1 MGCSFLD
8 RHGAGGI
15 FGVFFS
21 VYHVRAAEHNSRGKT
36 FPRLELVEKLDK
48 LQKGQQSRTAE
59 PDAPV
64 SPFGLRVAVPASRC
78 APWSGACA
86 LRPPP
91 LLRLA
96 VSAAGGA
103 RLHSLRQN
111 FTANRAI
118 GLWPPTQFAVK
129 FPCMCCQRRR
139 MSAAGNG
146 FLIFFD
152 SLQRGDFPP
161 AVFRLRK
168 SGCGPSRRLVP
179 GEK

>member
-1 MGCSFLD
+1 M
-8 RHGAGGI
+8 
-15 FGVFFS
+15 
-21 VYHVRAAEHNSRGKT
+21 
-36 FPRLELVEKLDK
+36 PELVEKLDK

-118 GLWPPTQFAVK
+118 GLWPPTQFAAK
-129 FPCMCCQRRR
+129 FPCMCCQRRH

-146 FLIFFD
+146 FLTFSDNLGAFLPRGGKAHFYWLRAFFC
-152 SLQRGDFPP
+152 SMYASMIARSQKGSVWPP
-161 AVFRLRK
+161 RSSVVSCPLPITARM
-168 SGCGPSRRLVP
+168 SP
-179 GEK
+179 GRAWSSA

>member
-1 MGCSFLD
+1 MTCYFH
-8 RHGAGGI
+8 R
-15 FGVFFS
+15 
-21 VYHVRAAEHNSRGKT
+21 
-36 FPRLELVEKLDK
+36 PELVEKLDK
-48 LQKGQQSRTAE
+48 LQKGQQPHTA
-59 PDAPV
+59 APNASV

-96 VSAAGGA
+96 ASAAGGA

-118 GLWPPTQFAVK
+118 GLWPPTQFAAK
-129 FPCMCCQRRR
+129 FPCMCCRRRR

-146 FLIFFD
+146 FLTFFN
-152 SLQRGDFPP
+152 
-161 AVFRLRK
+161 RLRPPLHRGGLCLVKRPDRSKERNFPLWQSKKAAK
-168 SGCGPSRRLVP
+168 SCCGVFCPT
-179 GEK
+179 